1 MMVAV
6 AGETAMEA
14 SVFAG
19 VAMVRVAVPLSAPM
33 VAVTVVEPAATA
45 VAIPA
50 AVMVA
55 TLPFASVQVAEEVTS
70 AVVPSLYVAVAV
82 NCWVAPTA
90 RSAVAGEAEIE
101 LTTLVVLPEPMD
113 ELPPQP
119 AAASSSERQTQRN
132 EECAYL

>member
-1 MMVAV
+1 MNCCVAPAAMVAV

-19 VAMVRVAVPLSAPM
+19 VAIVRVAVPLIAPM
-33 VAVTVVEPAATA
+33 AAVTVVEPAATA

-70 AVVPSLYVAVAV
+70 AVVPSLYVA
-82 NCWVAPTA
+82 
-90 RSAVAGEAEIE
+90 
-101 LTTLVVLPEPMD
+101 
-113 ELPPQP
+113 
-119 AAASSSERQTQRN
+119 
-132 EECAYL
+132 